1 MKKALITGGAGYI
14 GHHLQKELKKQGY
27 HVIVMD
33 MKPQSK
39 LMSDEYVDQYLQA
52 DIRDYRHILDEI
64 KYSRMFND
72 EAFSF
77 DVVFHLAGFIE
88 VGESEERPL
97 IYYENNVSG
106 TINILRLMKDYGCD
120 KIVFSS
126 SCAAENPQS
135 VYGQTKRMCETILID
150 AGIEGIKS
158 VILRYFN
165 VAGADPD
172 GEFGENHDFESHL
185 IPRILNRDDFTI
197 YGNDYNTP
205 DGTCIRDYIHVSD
218 LAEVHVKAA
227 EHLYENKGCSIF
239 DIGSGT
245 GYSVLDVLTMV
256 EQVTGTKYNVKYT
269 DRRPGDPA
277 KLVCNPY
284 WANEALKFK
293 PKYGL
298 EDIIKTA
305 HQWEVIQR
313 RTPNATIRIS
323 DGKQKG
329 DSI

>member
-27 HVIVMD
+27 YVIVLD
-33 MKPQSK
+33 KKNPGH
-39 LMSDEYVDQYLQA
+39 LMSKKYYDEYLQA
-52 DIRDYRHILDEI
+52 DIRSYDHILDEI
-64 KYSRMFND
+64 EMTRMLYTDDFG
-72 EAFSF
+72 F
-77 DVVFHLAGFIE
+77 DIVFHLAGFIE
-88 VGESEERPL
+88 VGESEEQPL

-126 SCAAENPQS
+126 SCAAENPKS

-172 GEFGENHDFESHL
+172 GEFGENHDPETHL
-185 IPRILNRDDFTI
+185 IPRILTRYDFTI
-197 YGNDYNTP
+197 YGNDYDTP

-218 LAEVHVKAA
+218 LAEAHVKAA
-227 EHLYENKGCSIF
+227 EFLNEKKISSIF
-239 DIGSGT
+239 NLGSGT
-245 GYSVLDVLTMV
+245 GYSVLDVITMV
-256 EQVTGTKYNVKYT
+256 EQVTGINFKIFYS

-277 KLVCNPY
+277 KLVNTDTEY
-284 WANEALKFK
+284 TEQILGFK

-298 EDIIKTA
+298 EDIISTA
-305 HQWEVIQR
+305 YRWETIQE
-313 RTPNATIRIS
+313 RTPNAII
-323 DGKQKG
+323 
-329 DSI
+329 

>member
-39 LMSDEYVDQYLQA
+39 LMSNKYVDQYLQA

-126 SCAAENPQS
+126 SCAAENPES
-135 VYGQTKRMCETILID
+135 VYGQTKRMCETILKD
-150 AGIEGIKS
+150 ANKEGVNS
-158 VILRYFN
+158 AILRYFN

-172 GEFGENHDFESHL
+172 GEFGENHDPESHL
-185 IPRILNRDDFTI
+185 IPRILTRYDFTV
-197 YGNDYNTP
+197 YGNDFPTP

-218 LAEVHVKAA
+218 LAKAHVKAA
-227 EHLYENKGCSIF
+227 EFINENKTSSIF
-239 DIGSGT
+239 NLGSGT
-245 GYSVLDVLTMV
+245 GYSVLDVIAMV
-256 EQVTGTKYNVKYT
+256 EEVTGINFTIKYGE
-269 DRRPGDPA
+269 RRPGDPA

-284 WANEALKFK
+284 WANEVLKFK

-298 EDIIKTA
+298 EDIISTA
-305 HQWEVIQR
+305 YRWETIQR
-313 RTPNATIRIS
+313 RIPNATIGIP
-323 DGKQKG
+323 DGEQK
-329 DSI
+329 SNNI